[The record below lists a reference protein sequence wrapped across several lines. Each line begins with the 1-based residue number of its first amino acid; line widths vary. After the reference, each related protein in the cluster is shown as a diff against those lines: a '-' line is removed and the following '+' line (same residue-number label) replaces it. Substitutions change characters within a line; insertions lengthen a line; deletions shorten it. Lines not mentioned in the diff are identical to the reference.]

1 MPGDHLSWGAQALW
15 QQLTPLLPG
24 VSVEVL
30 ARCESTNSELL
41 ERARQHSGRRDDDQ
55 QPCLLVAEQQTR
67 GRGRNGKAWLSSA
80 GASLT
85 FSISLPMQ
93 PAQWSGLSLAVGV
106 SLAQALEPSARPIA
120 RPGEEPRLK
129 LKWPNDLWL
138 GGGPGTGRKLGGVLI
153 ETLAFRG
160 VRFVV
165 VGVGLNVLPQSPE
178 GLDHGFAC
186 LQEIMPGVTAPQ
198 VLATVA
204 LPLVQGLRRFEQE
217 GFKPFAAAFA
227 QRDLLCGMPVI
238 TTSVEVPEG
247 IAEGVDDTGALRV
260 RARALHTI
268 VGGEVSVRP
277 AGHRQEPAS
286 C

>member
-1 MPGDHLSWGAQALW
+1 MSGDHLSWGAQALW

-41 ERARQHSGRRDDDQ
+41 ERARQHSGRRGDDQ

-67 GRGRNGKAWLSSA
+67 GRGRNGKAWMSHP

-85 FSISLPMQ
+85 FSMSLPMQ
-93 PAQWSGLSLAVGV
+93 PAEWSGLSLAVGV
-106 SLAQALEPSARPIA
+106 SLAQALDPLADSDDLAGP
-120 RPGEEPRLK
+120 PRLK

-138 GGGPGTGRKLGGVLI
+138 GAGPGAGRKLGGILI
-153 ETLAFRG
+153 ETLAARG
-160 VRFVV
+160 ARFVV
-165 VGVGLNVLPQSPE
+165 VGVGLNVQQLSPG

-186 LQEIMPGVTAPQ
+186 LQELWPAITAPQ
-198 VLATVA
+198 VLAMLA
-204 LPLVQGLRRFEQE
+204 LPLVQGLKRFEQH

-227 QRDLLCGMPVI
+227 QRDLLRGMTVT
-238 TTSVEVPEG
+238 TTSSEVPEG
-247 IAEGVDDTGALRV
+247 IAEGVDDSGALRV
-260 RARALHTI
+260 RAQALHTI

-277 AGHRQEPAS
+277 AAQRQEPAS